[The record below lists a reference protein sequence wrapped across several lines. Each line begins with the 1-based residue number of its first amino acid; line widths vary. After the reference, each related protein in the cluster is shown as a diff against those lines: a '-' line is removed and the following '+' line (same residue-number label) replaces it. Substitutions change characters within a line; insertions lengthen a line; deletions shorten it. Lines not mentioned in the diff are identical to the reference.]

1 MTTTTKLFTAEDLW
15 ELPTDEPWEIWEGEL
30 RKVPGAGGEA
40 SNIALV
46 IAALLFPTVRAGN
59 LGMLTGADGTYILA
73 RDPDTVRAPDAAF
86 VRAERIA
93 PGRLP
98 ETYWPGPPDV
108 AFEVTSPNDRPP
120 AVEAKALDWLAAGT
134 LAVVVLDPRRR
145 VATVYRSR
153 SDVRALAPDELL
165 DLDPE
170 LPGFSVVVAAL
181 FG

>member
-1 MTTTTKLFTAEDLW
+1 MTAQ
-15 ELPTDEPWEIWEGEL
+15 ELLVYRNEPYRQELIAGRLCEMEPTGFL
-30 RKVPGAGGEA
+30 HGQVSARVGH
-40 SNIALV
+40 
-46 IAALLFPTVRAGN
+46 LLFEHVGASG
-59 LGMLTGADGTYILA
+59 LGLVVGAETGFVLA

-86 VRAERIA
+86 VRADRIP

-108 AFEVTSPNDRPP
+108 AFEVTSPNDRPT
-120 AVEAKALDWLAAGT
+120 AIEAKALDWLAAGT

-145 VATVYRSR
+145 VATVYRSP
-153 SDVRALAPDELL
+153 SDPRALAADELL
-165 DLDPE
+165 DLHPE